1 MSKMQYKALGLLVG
15 VLGGM
20 LASAIVRKMW
30 ELTPGHDEAPEA
42 IDTRRSW
49 SEILTAAALQGAI
62 FAVIRA
68 AVERATAASA
78 EKLTGEQPGAE
89 VNASRRRRPG
99 RSDQAGHHWPK
110 ARILGCRQ
118 DRHKSEVLRLTSN
131 APVRGIRQGVL
142 AGQSWWSGA
151 GSNRRPSA
159 SRRLCTS
166 RRVHYRP
173 PDWAV

>member
-20 LASAIVRKMW
+20 LASAIVRKVW

-49 SEILTAAALQGAI
+49 AEILTAAALQGAI

-89 VNASRRRRPG
+89 VKR
-99 RSDQAGHHWPK
+99 QHEETAG
-110 ARILGCRQ
+110 
-118 DRHKSEVLRLTSN
+118 
-131 APVRGIRQGVL
+131 
-142 AGQSWWSGA
+142 
-151 GSNRRPSA
+151 
-159 SRRLCTS
+159 
-166 RRVHYRP
+166 
-173 PDWAV
+173 